1 MKYREYFTKILLG
14 AEDNDFVME
23 VFKGGGN
30 KIEWEK

>member
-23 VFKGGGN
+23 VLKEEEI
-30 KIEWEK
+30 K